1 MAGDVY
7 VEREGAI
14 GWLVFDH
21 PERRN
26 AVSASMW
33 EAVPKRLAELDAAPE
48 VRVVVLRGA
57 GEEAFISGA
66 DISEFEDRRTG
77 TDASS
82 AYEHATQ
89 TAFTALYETEK
100 PTLCAIHG
108 FCVGGGLAVAL
119 CADLRYAAEDAVFAI
134 PAARLG
140 LAYHPG
146 GIRNL
151 LQTVG
156 PQAAKEILFT
166 ARRFDAQDAL
176 HRGWLNE
183 VLPKQELFKHVR
195 EVAGRIA
202 DNAPLTVRSAKR
214 VIRELQRDPDSRD
227 HDAMRESIAAC
238 FDSDDYK
245 EGVRAFMEKR
255 RPVFRGR

>member
-1 MAGDVY
+1 MAGEVH
-7 VEREGAI
+7 VEREGGI
-14 GWLVFDH
+14 GWLIFDH

-48 VRVVVLRGA
+48 VRVIVLRGA

-66 DISEFEDRRTG
+66 DISEFEARRTG

-82 AYEHATQ
+82 AYENATQ
-89 TAFTALYETEK
+89 TAFAALGETVK
-100 PTLCAIHG
+100 PVMCAIHG

-119 CADLRYAAEDAVFAI
+119 CTDLRYAAEDAVFAI

-156 PQAAKEILFT
+156 PQATKEILFT
-166 ARRFDAQDAL
+166 ARRFDAQEAL
-176 HRGWLNE
+176 RRGWLNE
-183 VLPKQELFKHVR
+183 VLPKGELFAHVR
-195 EVAGRIA
+195 EMAGRIA
-202 DNAPLTVRSAKR
+202 DNAPLTVQSAKR
-214 VIRELQRDPDSRD
+214 VIRELQRDPEARD
-227 HDAMRESIAAC
+227 HDAMRASIDAC
-238 FDSDDYK
+238 FDSEDYR

-255 RPVFRGR
+255 RPEFRGR

>member
-1 MAGDVY
+1 MAGEVRI
-7 VEREGAI
+7 ERDGGI
-14 GWLVFDH
+14 GWLIFDH
-21 PERRN
+21 QERRN

-66 DISEFEDRRTG
+66 DISEFEERRTG
-77 TDASS
+77 NEASNT
-82 AYEHATQ
+82 YEEATQ
-89 TAFTALYETEK
+89 GAFAALGSTRK
-100 PTLCAIHG
+100 PVVCAIHG

-119 CADLRYAAEDAVFAI
+119 CTDLRYAADDAVFAI

-156 PQAAKEILFT
+156 PQVTKEILFT

-176 HRGWLNE
+176 RRGWLNE
-183 VLPKQELFKHVR
+183 VLPKAELFDHVR
-195 EVAGRIA
+195 EMAGRIA
-202 DNAPLTVRSAKR
+202 DNAPLTVQSAKQ
-214 VIRELQRDPDSRD
+214 VIRELQRDPGARD
-227 HDAMRESIAAC
+227 QDAMLAGINAC
-238 FDSDDYK
+238 FESEDYR